1 MKSKLKIYENSAI
14 QDAKSSAD
22 MLKGD
27 RKEGCSEGQL
37 WWRCGLRIHLS
48 DTIEGR
54 DAEVGKSGRSEGYF
68 HHCPHLYSHHNRCHY
83 RLMPDGGFSQ
93 CGTGRSFNWHV
104 RSYSSSDLRSGNLRV
119 LWSCGVI
126 EELSRQRRNFSGVIN
141 ETKNLALIIL

>member
-1 MKSKLKIYENSAI
+1 
-14 QDAKSSAD
+14 

-54 DAEVGKSGRSEGYF
+54 DAEVGKLGRSEGYF

-83 RLMPDGGFSQ
+83 RLMPEAGSLSAALAGASI
-93 CGTGRSFNWHV
+93 GTVAHIL
-104 RSYSSSDLRSGNLRV
+104 LRICEVGIVCLV
-119 LWSCGVI
+119 ELLWSYQDRGSV
-126 EELSRQRRNFSGVIN
+126 G
-141 ETKNLALIIL
+141 